1 MFSLHFD
8 IFVGRKMTTF
18 LTFLVNGALIGL
30 LYSLI
35 ALTFIIIYR
44 SSRVFNLA
52 QGELIVIAA
61 FLIWSFS
68 DWLPDNPF
76 IAVLLATLALV
87 VIGLIIERMVIGP
100 LIGADVFSY
109 VMVTIGLLLFLQ
121 GVVLVLWGPEIRL
134 FPAIVDLA
142 GVRIG
147 GMVLD
152 RALVYGAIAT
162 VVIATGMMIFFN
174 RTQTGLEMTAVAE
187 GHEIALSMG
196 ISIKKSLAISW
207 VLSCILSIVAAIM
220 FLNGKGL
227 SFAAADVALVA
238 LPAVLLAG
246 LESVGGVLIA
256 GLIIGITAQLGSY
269 WLDPLVGGGVAD
281 VLPFVFMI
289 IILLIR
295 PAGLFGW
302 KSVDRL

>member
-1 MFSLHFD
+1 
-8 IFVGRKMTTF
+8 MTTF

-68 DWLPDNPF
+68 DRLPDNPF

-87 VIGLIIERMVIGP
+87 VIGLIIERVIIRP

-134 FPAIVDLA
+134 FPAIIDLA

-174 RTQTGLEMTAVAE
+174 KTQTGLEMTAVAE

-207 VLSCILSIVAAIM
+207 ILSCILSIVAAIM

-295 PAGLFGW
+295 PTGLFGW

>member
-1 MFSLHFD
+1 
-8 IFVGRKMTTF
+8 MTTF